1 MEMSGLFA
9 TRLSGIEKTGFCFQ
23 LRENMMSKSALIVGL
38 DIGTTKICA
47 VVGYVNSD
55 GEVEVVGIGTSVST
69 GMRKG
74 VVVNIEQTVQSIR
87 RAIEDAELMAG
98 CEINAVY
105 AGIAGSHIM
114 SINSDG
120 VIAVKGG
127 EVSQR
132 DIERAM
138 DAARTMAI
146 PADREVIHTLPQEFI
161 VDNQR
166 GIVDPLGMAGVR
178 LEVKVHIVTGAV
190 SSAQNIVRACN
201 RASLEVADL
210 ALESLASAKA
220 VLTQEEREIGVALVD
235 LGGGTT
241 DIAIFANDAIKH
253 TAVLA
258 LGGQNLSNDIAFG
271 LRTPMAS
278 AERIKIKYG
287 CCLGDLVRNDELIE
301 VPSVGGRE
309 PRRISRR
316 VLADICEPRMDE
328 ILRLVDQIITRSGY
342 KDMLGAGIVL
352 TGGTA
357 LMEGCQELG
366 EEIFRRPTRVGY
378 PLRIGGLKDVVN
390 SPKCSTAVGL
400 LRYGAEREQQ
410 GQRKFVT
417 HNESGMFEGVLAKMK
432 KWFMD
437 IS

>member
-1 MEMSGLFA
+1 MG
-9 TRLSGIEKTGFCFQ
+9 
-23 LRENMMSKSALIVGL
+23 KSALIVGL

-47 VVGYVNSD
+47 VVGYVTAT

-74 VVVNIEQTVQSIR
+74 IVVNIEQTVQSIR

-105 AGIAGSHIM
+105 AGIAGGHIIGM
-114 SINSDG
+114 NSDG
-120 VIAVKGG
+120 IIAVKGG

-132 DIERAM
+132 DIERAI
-138 DAARTMAI
+138 AAAKTMSI
-146 PADREVIHTLPQEFI
+146 PGDREVIHALPQEFI
-161 VDNQR
+161 VDGQR
-166 GIVDPLGMAGVR
+166 GIVDPLGMAGIR
-178 LEVKVHIVTGAV
+178 LEVKVHIVTGTI

-201 RASLEVADL
+201 RAQLEVADL

-271 LRTPMAS
+271 LRTPLAA
-278 AERIKIKYG
+278 AEKIKIKYG
-287 CCLGDLVRNDELIE
+287 CCLGDLVRDDELIE
-301 VPSVGGRE
+301 APSVGGRE
-309 PRRISRR
+309 ARRISRR

-328 ILRLVDQIITRSGY
+328 ILRLVDQAIARSGY
-342 KDMLGAGIVL
+342 KDMLGAGVVL
-352 TGGTA
+352 TGGSS
-357 LMEGCQELG
+357 LLEGCQELG
-366 EEIFRRPTRVGY
+366 EEIFRRPTRVGL
-378 PLRIGGLKDVVN
+378 PLRISGLKDVVN
-390 SPKCSTAVGL
+390 SPKCATAVGL
-400 LRYGAEREQQ
+400 LRYGAEHERY
-410 GQRKFVT
+410 GQRRFISRS
-417 HNESGMFEGVLAKMK
+417 ESGMFETILAKMK
-432 KWFMD
+432 RWFMD